1 MADRRFT
8 DLELERQL
16 AGDLPADRAF
26 DAQATA
32 ADRARLAEL
41 RAEHE
46 AFLRSVDVDNE
57 VRRIQQ
63 RVANSAADS
72 RQEKTKNWWKWLVP
86 ASALAAAAAVL
97 VFLRPGDDDSK
108 PVDDIQV
115 KGDDITLVVHVATE
129 GGSRRV
135 ATGDEVQPGDRL
147 RFEVN
152 AAKPGFLAVVG
163 IDGSGQLTV
172 YHPGNGT
179 GPMSFDP
186 RAGVLPGAISLDATP
201 GEERF
206 FALYS
211 QRPFAFDTVLPLVEA
226 GAPLPADIS
235 RAEVVLNKKLPP

>member
-1 MADRRFT
+1 MAERRFT

-16 AGDLPADRAF
+16 AGDLPEGRAF

-63 RVANSAADS
+63 RVANKASEPRERRA
-72 RQEKTKNWWKWLVP
+72 WWKWFAP
-86 ASALAAAAAVL
+86 ASALAAAAAAVL
-97 VFLRPGDDDSK
+97 VFLRPGDDEPK
-108 PVDDIQV
+108 LIDDIQV
-115 KGDDITLVVHVATE
+115 KGDDITLVVHVAAE

-135 ATGDEVQPGDRL
+135 TSGDEVMPGDRL

-152 AAKPGFLAVVG
+152 AAKPGYLAVVG

-186 RAGVLPGAISLDATP
+186 RAGVLPGAIALDATP

-211 QRPFAFDTVLPLVEA
+211 ETPFAFDIVLPLVEE
-226 GAPLPADIS
+226 GAPLPPAIS